1 MAHPSPGPRP
11 RVSWTGRE
19 KITLIDRAHAIQGER
34 PDLAG
39 LSLLRAAI
47 RTLPTDRRRRV
58 VSLAQ
63 APWFELGLHNRAEAM
78 KAAKTG
84 GLEYEVI
91 EIKKILIEIRGMLEN
106 RA

>member
-1 MAHPSPGPRP
+1 
-11 RVSWTGRE
+11 
-19 KITLIDRAHAIQGER
+19 
-34 PDLAG
+34 
-39 LSLLRAAI
+39 
-47 RTLPTDRRRRV
+47 
-58 VSLAQ
+58 
-63 APWFELGLHNRAEAM
+63 M